1 MKAKNGQILILTLII
16 MAIGMIVISPLLSY
30 QASSFR
36 IYTEKEKKV
45 LAYLAADAMMT
56 QIFADIYMG
65 KNIYVLNIEDP
76 ERYSP
81 EGEWLNGFDIR
92 TSIDDYME
100 NPPPPLSG
108 DMDWVYLD
116 PEINFGLN
124 TLAYNAIH
132 SFELYLTGNT
142 TVTVNWYFRD
152 SRSGICNYF
161 CTGRMWITDSD
172 HITVQYGNSSSVD
185 TGEISNGTNVAFQ
198 QQLTWTV
205 PEGQSGDYF
214 IKFQNLATR
223 RSGGGGCGTIN
234 YRSMS
239 DFSAE
244 SSPPGRPT
252 FSGIGDEQYTWVRI
266 GTADGDQVYLSQ
278 DYTVTITAS
287 RRGTDVASIKACLRQ
302 WPGPMIRWEEQS
314 IAVLSWI
321 ISYY

>member
-1 MKAKNGQILILTLII
+1 

-36 IYTEKEKKV
+36 IYTEKEKRA

-65 KNIYVLNIEDP
+65 KNIYVLNIEEP

-100 NPPPPLSG
+100 DPPPPLSG

-116 PEINFGLN
+116 PAISFGLN

-132 SFELYLTGNT
+132 SFPAYLTGNT
-142 TVTVNWYFRD
+142 TATVNWYFRD
-152 SRSGICNYF
+152 ARAGPCNYF
-161 CTGRMWITDSD
+161 CTGRMWIEDSSNVVVAGSRD
-172 HITVQYGNSSSVD
+172 D
-185 TGEISNGTNVAFQ
+185 DLSNGTNVAFQ
-198 QQLTWTV
+198 QQLTYTV
-205 PEGQSGDYF
+205 PQGQSGVYRFYF
-214 IKFQNLATR
+214 HNLATR
-223 RSGGGGCGTIN
+223 RSGSGCGTIN

-266 GTADGDQVYLSQ
+266 GTADGEQVYLSQ

-287 RRGTDVASIKACLRQ
+287 RRGADVASITACLRQ